1 MEARAAGIQFVLD
14 GDDLVLEAGAPPP
27 PAMLKLLSQHKS
39 AIVLWLRQGADGW
52 SAEDWQA
59 YFDERAGIAEF
70 DGGQPREQA
79 EAMAFA
85 CCVTE
90 WMNQHPVISSPGRCL
105 ACEGGERQ
113 GDPLMPYG
121 TITHGHTW
129 LHSRCWR
136 DWYDAQKGD
145 AVAALMAMGI
155 KDRVKFAE
163 DFGKIGGA

>member
-1 MEARAAGIQFVLD
+1 VNAARAVIEARAAGIQFVLD
-14 GDDLVLEAGAPPP
+14 GDDLVLEAGAPPH

-70 DGGQPREQA
+70 DGGQSREQA

-90 WMNQHPVISSPGRCL
+90 WMNHNLVMSSPGRCL
-105 ACEGGERQ
+105 ACEGGECQ
-113 GDPLMPYG
+113 GDPLLPYG
-121 TITHGHTW
+121 TVTQGHAW

-145 AVAALMAMGI
+145 AAAALNTMGI
-155 KDRVKFAE
+155 EKRSPHP
-163 DFGKIGGA
+163 